1 MAGFENNVL
10 LCGNVNFNPALP
22 KPHLGLITT
31 DGQLIIGSTALNA
44 GGTHL
49 NIGTLTA
56 GAGISI
62 TNGPGSIIIT
72 NTGGGGGGSLSTL
85 QGNSGAAT
93 ESGGVI
99 SVIGTTGITTLGSG
113 ATLTLSPA
121 NDLAALEALT
131 GTGFSA
137 RTGSETWALRTFQP
151 GTGISISNGAGV
163 AGDPTISADA
173 TVPTSFVTDSGTA
186 TPALNS
192 LNVLGSGSITTT
204 GSGSTI
210 TTALTGLTNHAV
222 LVGAGTAT
230 ITKVGPTATAGQVL
244 QSAGA
249 AADPAFST
257 ATYPATTTIS
267 QILYSSSNNVVTGLA
282 TANRGVLTTGATGVP
297 VITALALDGQIIIGS
312 TAGAPAAA
320 TISSGSGISVTNG
333 SNSITI
339 AVNGSTVGQT
349 ITGDAGGA
357 LSPTAGNWN
366 IIGGSVAAGT
376 APVATSGSVSTLT
389 VNVQRAQTVA
399 ALDTTKVGLA
409 NFNSADF
416 TVSSGFVSL
425 LSTGAGKTITG
436 DTGGALSPTS
446 NNWNILGGPGI
457 TTSGSGST
465 LTINGVVFTDTTAA
479 TLVADNGY
487 YATAAGTYTLPAAP
501 AQGELIII
509 ACDTT
514 GAVAVTA
521 NSGQTIR
528 IGSSITATAGNLTST
543 ARGDSLTL
551 RYRTS
556 GTVWITVSSMGNWT
570 IN

>member
-1 MAGFENNVL
+1 
-10 LCGNVNFNPALP
+10 
-22 KPHLGLITT
+22 
-31 DGQLIIGSTALNA
+31 
-44 GGTHL
+44 
-49 NIGTLTA
+49 
-56 GAGISI
+56 
-62 TNGPGSIIIT
+62 
-72 NTGGGGGGSLSTL
+72 
-85 QGNSGAAT
+85 
-93 ESGGVI
+93 
-99 SVIGTTGITTLGSG
+99 
-113 ATLTLSPA
+113 
-121 NDLAALEALT
+121 
-131 GTGFSA
+131 
-137 RTGSETWALRTFQP
+137 
-151 GTGISISNGAGV
+151 
-163 AGDPTISADA
+163 
-173 TVPTSFVTDSGTA
+173 
-186 TPALNS
+186 
-192 LNVLGSGSITTT
+192 
-204 GSGSTI
+204 
-210 TTALTGLTNHAV
+210 V